1 MGDSSK
7 PAPIDP
13 QALPTLDP
21 QLAAW
26 IRAQVK
32 PTDPTR
38 LLPARQQPMRRPSP
52 ELASLLTT
60 LDAAART
67 THGMAVDLA
76 GLDLLAAIAAR
87 ARRDR
92 INQTLLAELDAAVD
106 AILPVKV
113 GR

>member
-1 MGDSSK
+1 MGDSRK

-38 LLPARQQPMRRPSP
+38 LLPARQQPMRAPSP
-52 ELASLLTT
+52 ELASLLAT
-60 LDAAART
+60 LHQAAQT
-67 THGMAVDLA
+67 THGMAIDLA
-76 GLDLLAAIAAR
+76 GLDLLSAIAAR

-92 INQTLLAELDAAVD
+92 INQTILDEIDAAID
-106 AILPVKV
+106 HILPLKV

>member
-1 MGDSSK
+1 MGDSRK

-26 IRAQVK
+26 IRTRVK

-52 ELASLLTT
+52 ELASLLAT
-60 LDAAART
+60 LHQAAQT
-67 THGMAVDLA
+67 THGMAIDLA
-76 GLDLLAAIAAR
+76 GLDLLSAIAAR

-92 INQTLLAELDAAVD
+92 INQTILDEIDAAID
-106 AILPVKV
+106 HILPLKV